1 MVYSALRG
9 HTEELFL
16 SSITFQFFN
25 THNTGIWM
33 ASSPMPSIPSP
44 SNFGWMMEEGIWK
57 PLWITIPEVSKCT
70 KELIKCKYTGGCT
83 SCLCAKAVLYC
94 ANVPVQSETDNL

>member
-1 MVYSALRG
+1 MV
-9 HTEELFL
+9 
-16 SSITFQFFN
+16 
-25 THNTGIWM
+25 
-33 ASSPMPSIPSP
+33 SPPTPSIPSP
-44 SNFGWMMEEGIWK
+44 SNFGWVMEEGVWN

-94 ANVPVQSETDNL
+94 ANVPVRSEADNL